1 MLEFIKSRYSHN
13 ICVWCPFMITIWTCI
28 YDFGQYILTLF
39 VNCMNIVTCNYGA
52 RGVQL
57 WIINHPTLGTLLQN
71 TSAFQLHSIKHMQK
85 QKQMTHGSKLIN
97 LPFALV
103 TFMCLCLFSRISKW
117 SRLEVSFLNILC
129 ISFSFGDVII
139 ICGTELR
146 LFLPF

>member
-1 MLEFIKSRYSHN
+1 MCVVPLYDYNMDLYIWFWSIYFNFICKLHE
-13 ICVWCPFMITIWTCI
+13 
-28 YDFGQYILTLF
+28 
-39 VNCMNIVTCNYGA
+39 NCYM
-52 RGVQL
+52 QL
-57 WIINHPTLGTLLQN
+57 WCKRCTTLNYQSSHTCTLLQN
-71 TSAFQLHSIKHMQK
+71 TSTFHLHFIKHMQK

-129 ISFSFGDVII
+129 VSFSFGDVII
-139 ICGTELR
+139 VCGTELR